1 MAEHNKEVLLDLYN
15 DFDIENTSDPGRKHE
30 LYELLAE
37 QYNLIVD
44 PKFALDFPNGKP
56 KWKLQTLRLKINNI
70 KRAAGRKEWDKAQKV
85 LKDKKNV
92 SKKQGRYEN
101 HFSV

>member
-1 MAEHNKEVLLDLYN
+1 MTIWPSVKGVH
-15 DFDIENTSDPGRKHE
+15 FTSDPGRKHE

-44 PKFALDFPNGKP
+44 PKFAAAFPNAKP

-70 KRAAGRKEWDKAQKV
+70 KRAPSRKQWDKKDKV
-85 LKDKKNV
+85 LKNAKK
-92 SKKQGRYEN
+92 KTQGR
-101 HFSV
+101 

>member
-1 MAEHNKEVLLDLYN
+1 MAEHNKEVLLGLYN

-44 PKFALDFPNGKP
+44 PKFAAAFPNERP
-56 KWKLQTLRLKINNI
+56 KWKMQTLRLKINNI
-70 KRAAGRKEWDKAQKV
+70 KRAPSRKQWDKKDKV
-85 LKDKKNV
+85 LKNAKKMPNCTL
-92 SKKQGRYEN
+92 SN
-101 HFSV
+101 NN